1 MRKKHINKQ
10 LRLKKADEAK
20 AAQQQATE
28 PVVEIP
34 TTATVDDN
42 ELRNKSVCLQEGGF
56 WENSACSYKQQEEAI
71 VKVTTQIQQDQQ
83 PIISPIQQKEQQ
95 STVTT
100 TNSISPFANITT
112 SYIPLRPTLLLY
124 YQLCQQQKNY

>member
-1 MRKKHINKQ
+1 MN
-10 LRLKKADEAK
+10 
-20 AAQQQATE
+20 
-28 PVVEIP
+28 
-34 TTATVDDN
+34 
-42 ELRNKSVCLQEGGF
+42 RNKSVCLQEGGF

-112 SYIPLRPTLLLY
+112 SYIPSDLHPPLLPTMPTAEELLRKLPRLE
-124 YQLCQQQKNY
+124 KIKR